1 MADLTSARLVELTRQ
16 YINAD
21 QLEDAVRTGQQL
33 VALAPDNTD
42 AYFLLGAAYFLQ
54 ERRTEALECYARV
67 LAAIPDHIVI
77 DHVIFILAAQGA
89 YEAIIPVISHC
100 LKVAPSR
107 ADMWSNLCLY
117 LTKAG
122 QTSLAINAGQM
133 AVQLQPDLA
142 EAHWNLSQAL
152 LRYGQFAE
160 GWAHYEWRRQ
170 LKIFAERNE
179 LGLDIP
185 WWDGG
190 ALAGRHLLVIT
201 EQGAGDTF
209 QFIRFTTLLKQLGGT
224 VTVAAEISLLS
235 VLASAPGV
243 DQVVDRCS
251 VHEISYT
258 FDCQT
263 YLLSLPHLL
272 HLQRSSPTDPYLFPL
287 PSRVAS
293 IAARMQCQAMVKKVG
308 LVWAGN
314 PEHGNDRY
322 RSMPLQEFA
331 PLIALPGIQWF
342 SLQKGDAARQCQPG
356 PAGLPIVDLSGL
368 LHDYADTAAAIS
380 CLDLLICVDTAVA
393 HLAGA
398 LGKPVWILL
407 PEKDVD
413 WRWLDGRRDSP
424 WYSTMRLF
432 RQAADRQAVM
442 AEVAVA
448 LWQEIQGPAI
458 P

>member
-1 MADLTSARLVELTRQ
+1 MPDLTSARLVELTRQ

-21 QLEDAVRTGQQL
+21 QLEDAVRTGQQA

-54 ERRTEALECYARV
+54 ERRAEALECYARV

-89 YEAIIPVISHC
+89 YEAIIPVISNC
-100 LKVAPSR
+100 LKAAPSR

-122 QTSLAINAGQM
+122 QTSLAINAGHM

-179 LGLDIP
+179 LGLNLP
-185 WWDGG
+185 WWDGA
-190 ALAGRHLLVIT
+190 ALAGRHLLVIA

-209 QFIRFTTLLKQLGGT
+209 QFIRFATVLKQLGGT
-224 VTVAAEISLLS
+224 VTVAAEISLLP

-243 DQVVDRCS
+243 DQVVDRGK
-251 VHEISYT
+251 VHEISNT
-258 FDCQT
+258 FDCQV

-272 HLQRSSPTDPYLFPL
+272 RLQDPSPMAPYLFPL
-287 PSRVAS
+287 PARIEAVA
-293 IAARMQCQAMVKKVG
+293 AHVQCRATAKKVG

-322 RSMPLQEFA
+322 RSMPLQAFA
-331 PLIALPGIQWF
+331 PLGALPGIQWF
-342 SLQKGDAARQCQPG
+342 SLQKGEAARQCQPG
-356 PAGLPIVDLSGL
+356 SNGFPIIDLRDH
-368 LHDYADTAAAIS
+368 LHDFADTAAAIS
-380 CLDLLICVDTAVA
+380 CLDLLICVDTSVA

-398 LGKPVWILL
+398 LGTPVWTIL

-413 WRWLDGRRDSP
+413 WRWLDGRHDSP
-424 WYSTMRLF
+424 WYPAMQLF
-432 RQAADRQAVM
+432 HQSADRRVVVGQLQQA
-442 AEVAVA
+442 
-448 LWQEIQGPAI
+448 LRQWQTSH
-458 P
+458 